1 MDTVYRTY
9 TGRRAYAFNKL
20 RWCRPCCTA
29 VVGVLSWAG
38 DSVRAGRV
46 LVPSSPAAIRLGA
59 PTHARDMRLGGVML
73 VLLGLL
79 QVTGLW
85 LELISRLQGL
95 ISSWQMPL

>member
-1 MDTVYRTY
+1 
-9 TGRRAYAFNKL
+9 
-20 RWCRPCCTA
+20 
-29 VVGVLSWAG
+29 
-38 DSVRAGRV
+38 
-46 LVPSSPAAIRLGA
+46 
-59 PTHARDMRLGGVML
+59 ML